1 MKKAN
6 FLKIVFL
13 VSFWTLAVAFIVV
26 FTDVVLTYDAP
37 RYGSPPIAF
46 DFGRVLVGGVLVCL
60 IAGGA
65 MASFEVL
72 YFNRLLRKQPLGT
85 TLLFKTAFYLANS
98 FIFTSLTVLFLTS
111 QRIDQPLF
119 HETTISLFINYAFTP
134 KALLNTIYLGIVV
147 AHSLFI
153 LQVAEKFGQGVLMN
167 FLVGKYHRPREE
179 VRIFMFMDLKSS
191 TAYAEKL
198 GHTKYSR
205 LIQDC
210 FSDLTETVTRHNAQI
225 YQYVGDEVVL
235 TWDLAKGLD
244 NNNCINAFFDYDK
257 TLQQRGGYYRQH
269 YGVIPE
275 FKAGVNLGDVMVA
288 EVGELKKEIAYHG
301 DALNTAARIQEK
313 CNEFAKRIL
322 ISGKV
327 RDALSGHPGQ
337 DFGEVGSIRLKGKEK
352 PVNIYEPIAPAPQV
366 HGQQSSTHNTC

>member
-1 MKKAN
+1 MKKTN

-13 VSFWTLAVAFIVV
+13 VSFWTLAVAFIAV

-37 RYGSPPIAF
+37 RYGSPPIAY
-46 DFGRVLVGGVLVCL
+46 DVGPVLFGGALACL

-72 YFNRLLRKQPLGT
+72 YFNKLLRKQPLGT
-85 TLLFKTAFYLANS
+85 TLLFKTGFYLANAY
-98 FIFTSLTVLFLTS
+98 FFTSLTVLFLTS

-119 HETTISLFINYAFTP
+119 HETTIALFSNYVFSP
-134 KALLNTIYLGIVV
+134 KALVNTIFLGIVV
-147 AHSLFI
+147 ALSLFI

-179 VRIFMFMDLKSS
+179 ARVFMFMDLKSS

-210 FSDLTETVTRHNAQI
+210 FSDLTETVVRHNAQI

-235 TWDLAKGLD
+235 TWDLAKGLV

-288 EVGELKKEIAYHG
+288 EVGELKKELAYHG

-322 ISGKV
+322 ISDKV
-327 RDALSGHPGQ
+327 RDALNGHA
-337 DFGEVGSIRLKGKEK
+337 DHEFREVGSITLKGKEK
-352 PVNIYEPIAPAPQV
+352 PVDIYEPIAPTSHTQS
-366 HGQQSSTHNTC
+366 QKSSTRL

>member
-6 FLKIVFL
+6 VLKIVFL

-26 FTDVVLTYDAP
+26 FTEVVLTHDAP

-46 DFGRVLVGGVLVCL
+46 DFGRVLLGGVLACL
-60 IAGGA
+60 TAGGA
-65 MASFEVL
+65 MATFEVL

-98 FIFTSLTVLFLTS
+98 YLFTSVTVLFLTS

-119 HETTISLFINYAFTP
+119 HDATITLLTQYVFSP
-134 KALLNTIYLGIVV
+134 KAILNTIFLGIVV

-153 LQVAEKFGQGVLMN
+153 LQVAEKFGQGVLVN
-167 FLVGKYHRPREE
+167 FLLGKYHRPREE
-179 VRIFMFMDLKSS
+179 VRVFMFMDLRSS

-205 LIQDC
+205 LLQDC

-235 TWDLAKGLD
+235 TWDLTRGLA
-244 NNNCINAFFDYDK
+244 NYNCINAFYDYDK
-257 TLQQRGGYYRQH
+257 TIHQREGYYKRL

-275 FKAGVNLGDVMVA
+275 FKAGVNLGEVMVA

-301 DALNTAARIQEK
+301 DALNTAARIQEM

-322 ISGKV
+322 ISDKV
-327 RDALSGHPGQ
+327 RDALNGNREH
-337 DFGEVGSIRLKGKEK
+337 DFREVGTIRLKGKET
-352 PVNIYEPIAPAPQV
+352 PVNIYEPIGPVPQPLS
-366 HGQQSSTHNTC
+366 QQLSTRR

>member
-6 FLKIVFL
+6 LLKIVFL
-13 VSFWTLAVAFIVV
+13 VSYWALAVAFIVV
-26 FTDVVLTYDAP
+26 FTDIVLTYDAP
-37 RYGSPPIAF
+37 RYGSPSIAF
-46 DFGRVLVGGVLVCL
+46 DFGSVLLGGVLVCL
-60 IAGGA
+60 VAGGA

-72 YFNRLLRKQPLGT
+72 YFNRLLRKQALGT
-85 TLLFKTAFYLANS
+85 TLLFRTAFYLANS
-98 FIFTSLTVLFLTS
+98 YFLTSLTVLFLTS

-119 HETTISLFINYAFTP
+119 HDTTIALFTHYVFSP
-134 KALLNTIYLGIVV
+134 KAIVNTIFLGIVV

-153 LQVAEKFGQGVLMN
+153 LQVAEKFGQGVLVN
-167 FLVGKYHRPREE
+167 FLLGKYHRPREE
-179 VRIFMFMDLKSS
+179 VRIFMFMDLRSS

-198 GHTKYSR
+198 GHTKYSQ

-244 NNNCINAFFDYDK
+244 NSNCINAFFDYDK
-257 TLQQRGGYYRQH
+257 SIQQRGGYYRQH

-313 CNEFAKRIL
+313 CNAFAKRIL
-322 ISGKV
+322 ISDRV
-327 RDALSGHPGQ
+327 RDALNGSREH
-337 DFGEVGSIRLKGKEK
+337 DFREVGSIRLKGKEK
-352 PVNIYEPIAPAPQV
+352 PVNIYEPIAPTSQA
-366 HGQQSSTHNTC
+366 N

>member
-6 FLKIVFL
+6 LLKILFL
-13 VSFWTLAVAFIVV
+13 VSYWAMAVAFIAV

-37 RYGSPPIAF
+37 RYGYPPIEY
-46 DFGRVLVGGVLVCL
+46 DITSVLLGGVLVCL
-60 IAGGA
+60 TAGGA

-72 YFNRLLRKQPLGT
+72 YFNRLLRKQALGT
-85 TLLFKTAFYLANS
+85 TLLFRTAFYLANS
-98 FIFTSLTVLFLTS
+98 YLLTSLTVLFLTS
-111 QRIDQPLF
+111 QRIGQPLF
-119 HETTISLFINYAFTP
+119 HEATLALFARYVLSP
-134 KALLNTIYLGIVV
+134 KAIVNTLFLGVIV

-167 FLVGKYHRPREE
+167 FLLGKYHRPRAE
-179 VRIFMFMDLKSS
+179 VRIFLLMDLRSS

-198 GHTKYSR
+198 GHTKYSQ

-210 FSDLTETVTRHNAQI
+210 FSDLTETVARHNAQI

-235 TWDLAKGLD
+235 TWELAKGIDKD
-244 NNNCINAFFDYDK
+244 NCVNAFFHYDK
-257 TLQQRGGYYRQH
+257 SIHQRGEYYKQQ
-269 YGVIPE
+269 YGLIPE

-313 CNEFAKRIL
+313 CNEFARRIL
-322 ISGKV
+322 ISERV
-327 RDALSGHPGQ
+327 RDALDGSREY
-337 DFGEVGSIRLKGKEK
+337 DFRAVGSFRLKGKEK
-352 PVNIYEPIAPAPQV
+352 PVSIFEPVAPAL
-366 HGQQSSTHNTC
+366 SEA